1 MAGIEARFSDTNTAV
16 QIAKECCGIDR
27 HNALMSDEEVQE
39 VCIWF
44 ASGAPDTMLDNNGDP
59 IFGRI
64 GIGIMLFIALT
75 EFPEFYDKY
84 ELAAIN

>member
-1 MAGIEARFSDTNTAV
+1 MADTEAKFSDTNTAV
-16 QIAKECCGIDR
+16 QIAKHDCGIDR
-27 HNALMSDEEVQE
+27 PNALMSDDEVRE
-39 VCIWF
+39 VCKWF
-44 ASGAPDTMLDNNGDP
+44 AIEAPDTMEDENGDP
-59 IFGRI
+59 VFGKI